1 MPKHPKTFFAHIP
14 DLPNIPDII
23 NLYTTTEGRTC
34 LHGLAPLAAEP
45 QPTPRIDLSH
55 TKGFTSTAQGVKMN
69 NKNWEEIYESILK
82 DIVTIVEGNR
92 ADYEKVEFITSLLV
106 SNDFMEKPEV
116 Y

>member
-1 MPKHPKTFFAHIP
+1 
-14 DLPNIPDII
+14 
-23 NLYTTTEGRTC
+23 
-34 LHGLAPLAAEP
+34 
-45 QPTPRIDLSH
+45 
-55 TKGFTSTAQGVKMN
+55 MN

-82 DIVTIVEGNR
+82 DIVAIVEGNR